1 MNVFLSGESCVRELL
16 EAQLDGSTH
25 RRCELQDAD
34 LVIDCSVQL
43 DPEPIRS
50 EVPILAV
57 PIIAVPILALCY
69 ASSATRY
76 ASRAIHPER
85 VIGFSCVPTA
95 KGSSLIELCL
105 PLQNDSSLEFAQ
117 GFFASLRMQTITVP
131 DSVGLI
137 VARTVACLANEAFS
151 ALASGIADAQTIDTA
166 MRLGT
171 NYPLGPLEWAERIG
185 LETVLLILQGLQN
198 EYGEQY
204 RPQPLLRSMV
214 LAGIGFDSLERQRP

>member
-1 MNVFLSGESCVRELL
+1 MRELL
-16 EAQLDGSTH
+16 EAQLDGSAH

-34 LVIDCSVQL
+34 LVIDCAVQL

-50 EVPILAV
+50 AV
-57 PIIAVPILALCY
+57 PIMALCY

-76 ASRAIHPER
+76 ASRASHPER

-95 KGSSLIELCL
+95 KGSSLIELCV
-105 PLQNDSSLEFAQ
+105 PLQNAGDLKFAQ
-117 GFFASLRMQTITVP
+117 NFFVSLGMQTITVP

-171 NYPLGPLEWAERIG
+171 NYPLGPLEWAEHIG

-214 LAGIGFDSLERQRP
+214 LAGIGFDSLEPQHQ